1 MSNFAL
7 QGERNQFDLRTRYG
21 VISDSVFLLSNPEG
35 RQAKTLANNLHGGD
49 RPYTRMIASSI
60 TEAVA
65 TEFQA
70 YLESKS
76 EFTLLPYLFLSCFG
90 NFLFCFRIV

>member
-35 RQAKTLANNLHGGD
+35 RQAQTLVNNLYGSDSVVDYTGGYNGV
-49 RPYTRMIASSI
+49 RSI
-60 TEAVA
+60 PRK
-65 TEFQA
+65 
-70 YLESKS
+70 L
-76 EFTLLPYLFLSCFG
+76 
-90 NFLFCFRIV
+90 I